1 MKRGQVLVLVVIGLT
16 VLLAFVGL
24 ALDSSRVYQTRRLL
38 QNAVDAASVAGALE
52 LATNRVSA
60 TQASIWNKIAQYLQ
74 ANGAEPSNARAWL
87 MRNDVRVVEI
97 SQSTS
102 SDPPPPGVNKVEV
115 LAMRTIPV
123 LFAGFLGQSQSA
135 VKSRACA
142 LVGNLQSLAP
152 RNNVVPIAVHY
163 EVVRDAREGDTLI
176 LWDGYQVTV
185 RLPNNFEF
193 NYGDPGNP
201 YSGWLNLAWIH
212 NRDETTIGYREV
224 DQSHSQAN
232 VNDWIMNGNPY
243 PIFAGSLSIPPDP
256 PATDG
261 DFIMGDPGI
270 RTSGLHTLKSKI
282 QQLIGQ
288 GKRPIFFFV
297 VFDRFFNREGM
308 RQLFPYHPGEIPASH
323 GDCDFPN
330 SLYFHAIGFV
340 AIEVTE
346 VKTSGSSSGGKYVKG
361 VFVNFVKVGEV
372 GTGSG
377 FAGDEEMAKA
387 VALVE

>member
-1 MKRGQVLVLVVIGLT
+1 MKRGQVLVLVVVSLV

-24 ALDSSRVYQTRRLL
+24 ALDSSRVYQTRRTL
-38 QNAVDAASVAGALE
+38 QNAADSAAIAGALE
-52 LATNRVSA
+52 LANNRATA
-60 TQASIWNKIAQYLQ
+60 TQASIWSKIAQYLQ
-74 ANGAEPSNARAWL
+74 ANGAEPTNARAWL
-87 MRNDVRVVEI
+87 LSGDIRIVEI

-102 SDPPPPGVNKVEV
+102 SAPPPPVVNKVEV
-115 LAMRTIPV
+115 LASRTIPV
-123 LFAGFLGQSQSA
+123 LFAGFLGQSQSSVSA
-135 VKSRACA
+135 RACA
-142 LVGNLQSLAP
+142 KVGNLRSLGP

-185 RLPNNFEF
+185 RTPNNSEF
-193 NYGDPGNP
+193 NYGEPSNP

-212 NRDETTIGYREV
+212 NRDEAQIGSREI

-243 PIFAGSLSIPPDP
+243 PIYAGSLSIPPNP

-270 RTSGLHTLKSKI
+270 RTSGLHNLKAKC
-282 QQLIGQ
+282 QQLIAQ
-288 GKRPIFFFV
+288 GKRPVFFFV
-297 VFDRFFNREGM
+297 VFDRFFNRSGM
-308 RQLFPYHPGEIPASH
+308 QQLFSYHPGDVPASH
-323 GDCDFPN
+323 GNREFPN

-340 AIEVTE
+340 AVEITE
-346 VKTSGSSSGGKYVKG
+346 VRTGGSSKYVKG
-361 VFVNFVKVGEV
+361 TFVNFVKPGEV
-372 GTGSG
+372 GIGSE
-377 FAGDEEMAKA
+377 FNGDDEMAKA